1 MEATFPFKQDHTSIC
16 VDLKK
21 CIICQNSEDI
31 ELSSTSNGILKIKEA
46 AEVRQDNVFA
56 HIKLLEPNDIFK
68 YHMDN
73 KCYKTYTLKKSLD
86 NLQVIY
92 LIPSIHYY
100 ISIYLFSY
108 LFSHMACKENASIL

>member
-1 MEATFPFKQDHTSIC
+1 MEATFLFKQDYTSIC

-100 ISIYLFSY
+100 ISIYLFSC